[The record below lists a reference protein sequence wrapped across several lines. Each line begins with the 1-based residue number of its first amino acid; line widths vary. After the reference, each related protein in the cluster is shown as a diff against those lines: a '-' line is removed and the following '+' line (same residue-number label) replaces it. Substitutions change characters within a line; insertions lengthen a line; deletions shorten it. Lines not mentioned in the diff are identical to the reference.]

1 MKRVIRLFDGLML
14 LAVVAASVFCLT
26 HLALNTHTPS
36 PPQAQASAYHQVA
49 QSTQRTS
56 GNGGQA
62 SPASATSTTQAND
75 DCSGLSQF
83 SIDCIESGIATWLA
97 QNIVNGLNPITQI
110 FVNDPLDVVF
120 HTSDQ
125 LTYNNGTVIAIAG
138 WVEGIVDSALVI
150 FVIIAGYNVM
160 RGAAQYYENMRTLPA
175 LGISVVAAHF
185 ALSLAGPLIEI
196 NNGICDYL
204 RQQISVQLLATFIEN
219 VFSRNFEGNWVL
231 YVLSIVLSLL
241 AFAVVA
247 EMFARVA
254 VIDLFLIFIS
264 AWTVAWGLRQAEF
277 VARPCTRAFLVTVF
291 IQAIQ
296 VGALGLG
303 ALLFASFQQL
313 YGQLNGV
320 DAAFAQE
327 LLAIAVLYLVLRL
340 PQMLGAAL
348 VLREATD
355 AVVRVPQ
362 QAGQAAFQAV
372 KLAATLA

>member
-14 LAVVAASVFCLT
+14 LAVIVAGIFCLA
-26 HLALNTHTPS
+26 HLPLNTHTPPS
-36 PPQAQASAYHQVA
+36 PQISASHQIT
-49 QSTQRTS
+49 QSSQHAS
-56 GNGGQA
+56 GNGGPA
-62 SPASATSTTQAND
+62 SPDSATAITQAND
-75 DCSGLSQF
+75 NCSGLSQF
-83 SIDCIESGIATWLA
+83 SISCIEQGIASWLA
-97 QNIVNGLNPITQI
+97 QSIVNGLNPITQI
-110 FVNDPLDVVF
+110 FINDPLDVVF

-125 LTYNNGTVIAIAG
+125 LTYNNSTIIAIAG

-160 RGAAQYYENMRTLPA
+160 RGAAQYYENMRSLPA
-175 LGISVVAAHF
+175 LAISVIAAHF

-196 NNGICDYL
+196 NNGVCDYL
-204 RQQISVQLLATFIEN
+204 SKQISTQLLTTFIEN
-219 VFSRNFEGNWVL
+219 VFSMNFLSNWVL
-231 YVLSIVLSLL
+231 YVLAIILAVLT
-241 AFAVVA
+241 FAVVA
-247 EMFARVA
+247 EMFVRIA
-254 VIDLFLIFIS
+254 VIDLLLIFIP

-303 ALLFASFQQL
+303 ALLFASFGKL

-320 DAAFAQE
+320 DSAFAQE
-327 LLAIAVLYLVLRL
+327 LLAIAVLYLILRL
-340 PQMLGAAL
+340 PHMLGAAL

-362 QAGQAAFQAV
+362 QVGQAAMTAV
-372 KLAATLA
+372 KLAMTVA

>member
-1 MKRVIRLFDGLML
+1 
-14 LAVVAASVFCLT
+14 
-26 HLALNTHTPS
+26 
-36 PPQAQASAYHQVA
+36 
-49 QSTQRTS
+49 
-56 GNGGQA
+56 
-62 SPASATSTTQAND
+62 
-75 DCSGLSQF
+75 
-83 SIDCIESGIATWLA
+83 
-97 QNIVNGLNPITQI
+97 
-110 FVNDPLDVVF
+110 
-120 HTSDQ
+120 
-125 LTYNNGTVIAIAG
+125 
-138 WVEGIVDSALVI
+138 
-150 FVIIAGYNVM
+150 
-160 RGAAQYYENMRTLPA
+160 
-175 LGISVVAAHF
+175 
-185 ALSLAGPLIEI
+185 
-196 NNGICDYL
+196 
-204 RQQISVQLLATFIEN
+204 
-219 VFSRNFEGNWVL
+219 
-231 YVLSIVLSLL
+231 LL